1 MRMRAVQ
8 AVLDRIMACRLNAMP
23 LAFGASQ
30 ALQLSVKQRAEQL
43 PAYLDDEERVIGAL
57 LDPSQLENLGNGRYR
72 YTVTRLQV
80 FQLQIQPVVELVAR
94 RRSNRIELEA
104 VDCELEGLGI
114 VDDFQLTLQ
123 SWLEASADGLNGEA
137 ALAVSVSQ
145 PSLLKLIPVKV
156 LEATG
161 RSLLAGILLGIKTRV
176 QQQLLTDFE
185 AWCLAPAAR

>member
-1 MRMRAVQ
+1 MSAHE
-8 AVLDRIMACRLNAMP
+8 L
-23 LAFGASQ
+23 
-30 ALQLSVKQRAEQL
+30 ALQKAL
-43 PAYLDDEERVIGAL
+43 IGHLKADAVVQAL
-57 LDPSQLENLGNGRYR
+57 LDPTQLEPLGPGRYR

-94 RRSNRIELEA
+94 RSADRIELEA
-104 VDCELEGLGI
+104 VDCQLEGLGI
-114 VDDFQLTLQ
+114 VDDFQLTLE
-123 SWLEASADGLNGEA
+123 SWLESSPEGVHGEA

-176 QQQLLTDFE
+176 QQQLLHDFE
-185 AWCLAPAAR
+185 AWCLAPAGR

>member
-1 MRMRAVQ
+1 
-8 AVLDRIMACRLNAMP
+8 MACRPNAMP
-23 LAFGASQ
+23 LAFSASQ
-30 ALQLSVKQRAEQL
+30 ALQLTVQQRAEQL
-43 PAYLDDEERVIGAL
+43 TDYLNDEERVIGAL
-57 LDPSQLENLGNGRYR
+57 LDPSQLESLGNGRYR

-94 RRSNRIELEA
+94 RSPHRIELEA

-114 VDDFQLTLQ
+114 VDDFQLTLH
-123 SWLEASADGLNGEA
+123 SWLEASPEGLNGEA
-137 ALAVSVSQ
+137 CLGVSVSQ

-176 QQQLLTDFE
+176 QQQLLNDFE